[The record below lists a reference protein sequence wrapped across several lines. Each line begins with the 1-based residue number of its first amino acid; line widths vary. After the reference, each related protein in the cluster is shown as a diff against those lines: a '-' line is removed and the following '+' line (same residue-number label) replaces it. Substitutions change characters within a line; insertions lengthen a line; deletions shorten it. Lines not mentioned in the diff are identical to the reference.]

1 MPGDTGASGLLNKL
15 TKRYSNVKFLR
26 NSPGRQ
32 GSPQPISTGSYD
44 MSGHDSCDLKREIGA
59 PILISK
65 TRIDTDTTDCCIPA
79 EQYVT
84 DMLPTTVTE
93 ITAPPNTVDE
103 IKFTFHTP
111 NAQQNLSQTL
121 TATPSP
127 TIDYDTPKTNGLLTT
142 LRKNRSKSANNL
154 HKSEM
159 KVFLQKAPSLEL
171 EQNNNTPLTSRDTG
185 TFDVPRQLQ
194 YKEVTP
200 AQARPTELT
209 HGSLSSVRNVSAD
222 SLSEMF
228 HSKDSL
234 NKETP
239 QRIANSRDSLQPPS
253 LHHRHNDD
261 SSGVEDFDLKSASFQ
276 SLDARNLFLS
286 IEELNEITRQI
297 NESEDYGGTH
307 EIDLEYC
314 EHRDRL
320 RPDQR
325 RITLLRNKH
334 TGPLYFDRKKEKL
347 TNAWTGLKHW
357 IGEEK
362 GKLKGAIHKH
372 AAAQRVG
379 GAAIGDTNGSMM
391 RNQEFFDHVQRRN
404 RQPELRVSMVASDD
418 PSHASSMNIS
428 NGIDRPTDTS
438 DDERHYSSVTSDRI
452 RVADD
457 SDDRIQSRVNGSE
470 DREISAGTV
479 PAFIQ
484 ALVRKGSKTTGAG
497 ASNLPTGRVGE
508 HWEVIINVFLIDQV
522 NITMLIAMF

>member
-1 MPGDTGASGLLNKL
+1 MPGDTSASGLFNKL

-93 ITAPPNTVDE
+93 LIAPPVTMDE

-111 NAQQNLSQTL
+111 NAQPILNQPLA
-121 TATPSP
+121 ATPSP
-127 TIDYDTPKTNGLLTT
+127 TIDYDTPKPNGLLTT

-171 EQNNNTPLTSRDTG
+171 EQNNNTPLTSRENG

-200 AQARPTELT
+200 AQPRTTELT
-209 HGSLSSVRNVSAD
+209 HGSLSSVQNVSAD

-234 NKETP
+234 NKESP
-239 QRIANSRDSLQPPS
+239 RRIANSRDSLQPPS

-320 RPDQR
+320 KPDQR
-325 RITLLRNKH
+325 RITLLRNRNKH
-334 TGPLYFDRKKEKL
+334 TGPLNFDRKKEKL

-379 GAAIGDTNGSMM
+379 GNAIGDKNGSMV
-391 RNQEFFDHVQRRN
+391 RNQEFFEHVQRRN
-404 RQPELRVSMVASDD
+404 RQPELRVSMAASDD
-418 PSHASSMNIS
+418 PSHASSTNIS
-428 NGIDRPTDTS
+428 NGIDLQADTS
-438 DDERHYSSVTSDRI
+438 DDERHYSAVTSDRV
-452 RVADD
+452 RVTDD
-457 SDDRIQSRVNGSE
+457 SDDRRTQSRINGSE
-470 DREISAGTV
+470 DREPSAGTV
-479 PAFIQ
+479 PAFKQ
-484 ALVRKGSKTTGAG
+484 ALVRKGSKTTAAG
-497 ASNLPTGRVGE
+497 TSNLPTGRVGE
-508 HWEVIINVFLIDQV
+508 HWEVIKNVF
-522 NITMLIAMF
+522 